1 MPGRFFGPNRPTLE
15 SMRSHA
21 RGGSSINAVASAL
34 ALRLHG
40 FRNPQPTKPSGEERR
55 ITSPPG
61 IALSKTKMPQKPAG
75 RESRFCRLPIHRHE
89 AGISGKREED
99 RHRRRADQQRGPDRA
114 LVRQRCGSKH
124 RHLPGQRHAKRQA
137 VLPALYERLAESKW
151 PMGMHCQPI
160 DFDHAL
166 MVADS

>member
-1 MPGRFFGPNRPTLE
+1 MPGRFLGPKPHHLRIDAF
-15 SMRSHA
+15 SCSRMFVYQRGCFRACFAFA
-21 RGGSSINAVASAL
+21 R
-34 ALRLHG
+34 

-99 RHRRRADQQRGPDRA
+99 RHRRRADQQRGRDRA

-124 RHLPGQRHAKRQA
+124 RHLPGQRHPSGKPFSRRFTNVWLNQNGRWECIASQSTLITR
-137 VLPALYERLAESKW
+137 
-151 PMGMHCQPI
+151 
-160 DFDHAL
+160 
-166 MVADS
+166 

>member
-21 RGGSSINAVASAL
+21 RGGSSINAVASAV

-40 FRNPQPTKPSGEERR
+40 FRNPQPTKPSGEEIR

-99 RHRRRADQQRGPDRA
+99 RHRRRADQQRGRDRA
-114 LVRQRCGSKH
+114 LVRQRWGSKH
-124 RHLPGQRHAKRQA
+124 RHLPGQRHPSGKPFSRRFTNVWLNQNGRWECIASQSTLITR
-137 VLPALYERLAESKW
+137 
-151 PMGMHCQPI
+151 
-160 DFDHAL
+160 
-166 MVADS
+166 